1 MLWVVSL
8 CVTPGLLPQ
17 LLHCPSSG
25 SWTWTTQTIHF
36 IYCSC
41 SIWTPDTHVYGHHP
55 QTIPGREGSCCNKF
69 YLISLA
75 TTRMLAKPAKNLA
88 KIGLCFMPLLIQ
100 KKGKGC
106 AAHVTLRTTMRLM
119 ISAAVTIRCDQSSN
133 SNQAAQIRGVEN
145 KKFIFV
151 RLHSCAGGVQ
161 MCQIECHYNK
171 QQSHNW

>member
-25 SWTWTTQTIHF
+25 SWTTQTIHF

-41 SIWTPDTHVYGHHP
+41 SIWTLHTHVNGHHP
-55 QTIPGREGSCCNKF
+55 LLGREGSCCNKF
-69 YLISLA
+69 FFEIPISSNMIIGK
-75 TTRMLAKPAKNLA
+75 TSKNPAKNWVT
-88 KIGLCFMPLLIQ
+88 PLLLQ
-100 KKGKGC
+100 KKDRGC
-106 AAHVTLRTTMRLM
+106 AAHVNLYTTMRLM
-119 ISAAVTIRCDQSSN
+119 ISAVTIRCDQSSN

-151 RLHSCAGGVQ
+151 RLQSCAGGVQ